1 MAHESS
7 ISRSPSDNGAIS
19 PRRILVADDDEVN
32 RRLARMILCRAGH
45 EATVVES
52 GEAALAE
59 LHAASYDLILLDVEM
74 PGLSGPETAERIR
87 RDYQPASG
95 RPAIIL
101 ALTGHSGSGEHACC
115 LESGMDAVLVKPLSL
130 EALSPWFSPGE
141 VLSE

>member
-74 PGLSGPETAERIR
+74 PGLSGPETAQRIR
-87 RDYQPASG
+87 RDHHTPG
-95 RPAIIL
+95 HCTVIV
-101 ALTGHSGSGEHACC
+101 ALTAHSGQKEHACC

-130 EALSPWFSPGE
+130 ETLLPWLSPCGDA
-141 VLSE
+141 

>member
-7 ISRSPSDNGAIS
+7 VPRPPAGNEAVP

-32 RRLARMILCRAGH
+32 RRLAGMILSRAGH

-59 LHAASYDLILLDVEM
+59 LCAASYDLILLDVEM
-74 PGLSGPETAERIR
+74 PGLSGPETAQRIR
-87 RDYQPASG
+87 REHHTPGQCTVIVALTAHSG
-95 RPAIIL
+95 RR
-101 ALTGHSGSGEHACC
+101 EHASC

-130 EALSPWFSPGE
+130 EALLPWLSPCGDA
-141 VLSE
+141 